1 VKRKRVKERQSERK
15 IIQHLKDCNWLTSK
29 QLRFCLR
36 CIIALSLFHFF
47 TLSLSAQGRQE
58 GVGPEQG
65 YFPVHDIQADLLV
78 YDEAFKTYVP
88 YIVEQHAGEQALS
101 AYVDVESNRRYK
113 LLLQSQTDGFLFIE
127 AALRRKC
134 PAGQW
139 LVLDLDSLFHVYKK
153 PQLFITLYG
162 AAGASNWQA
171 YIGHPR
177 SAAGQ
182 TIRLNDDLLSVR
194 PRGFSGF
201 ISFFSA
207 GLLFLL
213 AVHAFL
219 ISFFRRAFQTF
230 YNPLNLI
237 AADPPDESFLINRPL
252 GRVSLAFALALSLS
266 MAFLFMYV
274 QHININLFGT
284 ATLLPREPGFGI
296 IVLSYGVISGLVF
309 LSLLGKYMFI
319 AAVGSLYKFDSIVNL
334 HYFRVLQSSLLFIT
348 SLVVIVAAINP
359 HSAVNV
365 PVSYVLLPFVGFYLL
380 RLAWLYVT
388 LVGRLPVKNLYL
400 FSYLC
405 IVELIPLVVGVRF
418 AV

>member
-1 VKRKRVKERQSERK
+1 M
-15 IIQHLKDCNWLTSK
+15 IT
-29 QLRFCLR
+29 
-36 CIIALSLFHFF
+36 LSLVISF
-47 TLSLSAQGRQE
+47 TLSLFAQGRQE
-58 GVGPEQG
+58 GVGPEQL
-65 YFPVHDIQADLLV
+65 YFPVHDLQADLLV

-88 YIVEQHAGEQALS
+88 YITEQHASEQALS

-113 LLLQSQTDGFLFIE
+113 LLLQSKADGFLFIE

-139 LVLDLDSLFHVYKK
+139 LVLDLDSLFQVYKK

-162 AAGASNWQA
+162 AAGAANWQA

-194 PRGFSGF
+194 PRNFSGF

-237 AADPPDESFLINRPL
+237 TADPADDSFLINRPL
-252 GRVSLAFALALSLS
+252 GRVSMAFTLALSLS

-274 QHININLFGT
+274 QHLNINLFSMG
-284 ATLLPREPGFGI
+284 TLLPHESGFGT
-296 IVLSYGVISGLVF
+296 IVFNYGIISGLIF
-309 LSLLGKYMFI
+309 LSLLAKYAFV
-319 AAVGSLYKFDSIVNL
+319 AAVGSLYKFDTIVNL
-334 HYFRVLQSSLLFIT
+334 HYFRVIQSSLLFIT
-348 SLVVIVAAINP
+348 ILIILVAALNP
-359 HSAVNV
+359 GNMVEI
-365 PVSYVLLPFVGFYLL
+365 PVSYVLLPFIVFYLA

-388 LVGRLPVKNLYL
+388 LVGQLPVKNLYL

-405 IVELIPLVVGVRF
+405 IVELIPLVVGIRF

>member
-1 VKRKRVKERQSERK
+1 MVS
-15 IIQHLKDCNWLTSK
+15 
-29 QLRFCLR
+29 CLR
-36 CIIALSLFHFF
+36 LLILFF
-47 TLSLSAQGRQE
+47 TFSLLQPFTRSLSAQGRQE
-58 GVGPEQG
+58 GVGPEQR

-88 YIVEQHAGEQALS
+88 YIAEQHAGEQALS

-113 LLLQSQTDGFLFIE
+113 LLLQSQADGFLFIE

-139 LVLDLDSLFHVYKK
+139 LVLDLDSLFQVYKK

-194 PRGFSGF
+194 PRDFSGF

-237 AADPPDESFLINRPL
+237 TTDPADDSFLINRPL
-252 GRVSLAFALALSLS
+252 GRVSLAFALALSFS

-274 QHININLFGT
+274 QHANINLFGA
-284 ATLLPREPGFGI
+284 ATLLPHEMGFGV
-296 IVLSYGVISGLVF
+296 IVLSYGVISSLIF
-309 LSLLGKYMFI
+309 LSLLGKYVFI

-348 SLVVIVAAINP
+348 SLVIAIAAINP
-359 HSAVNV
+359 HSALDL
-365 PVSYVLLPFVGFYLL
+365 PVSYVLLPFIGFYLL
-380 RLAWLYVT
+380 RLVWLYVT
-388 LVGRLPVKNLYL
+388 LADRLPVKNLYL

>member
-1 VKRKRVKERQSERK
+1 MVS
-15 IIQHLKDCNWLTSK
+15 
-29 QLRFCLR
+29 CLR
-36 CIIALSLFHFF
+36 LLVLFF
-47 TLSLSAQGRQE
+47 TLSLIHSSTHRAFAQGRQE
-58 GVGPEQG
+58 GVGPEQR
-65 YFPVHDIQADLLV
+65 YFPVHDIQADWLV

-113 LLLQSQTDGFLFIE
+113 LLLHSEADGFLFIE

-139 LVLDLDSLFHVYKK
+139 LVLDLDSLFQVYKK

-162 AAGASNWQA
+162 DAGPGNWQA

-177 SAAGQ
+177 SAANQ

-194 PRGFSGF
+194 PRAFSGF

-213 AVHAFL
+213 ALHAFL
-219 ISFFRRAFQTF
+219 ISFFRRSFQTF
-230 YNPLNLI
+230 YNPLNLLTT
-237 AADPPDESFLINRPL
+237 DPADESFIINRPL
-252 GRVSLAFALALSLS
+252 GRVSLAFALALSFS
-266 MAFLFMYV
+266 MGFLFMCV
-274 QHININLFGT
+274 QHAEINLFGA
-284 ATLLPREPGFGI
+284 ATLLPREPGFGV
-296 IVLSYGVISGLVF
+296 IVLSYGAVSGLFF
-309 LSLLGKYMFI
+309 LFLLGKYAFI

-334 HYFRVLQSSLLFIT
+334 HYFRVLQSSLLFST
-348 SLVVIVAAINP
+348 LLVVTTAAINP
-359 HSAVNV
+359 HSAINV
-365 PVSYVLLPFVGFYLL
+365 PVSYVVLPFIGFYLV
-380 RLAWLYVT
+380 RFAWLYVT
-388 LVGRLPVKNLYL
+388 LADRLPVKNLYL

>member
-1 VKRKRVKERQSERK
+1 MKERTVDFHNESQETVHNQVTVWTFVRPFK
-15 IIQHLKDCNWLTSK
+15 LLLFFLFAH
-29 QLRFCLR
+29 
-36 CIIALSLFHFF
+36 SLIHSF
-47 TLSLSAQGRQE
+47 THSAFAQGRQE
-58 GVGPEQG
+58 GVGPEQR
-65 YFPVHDIQADLLV
+65 YFPVHDLQADLLV

-88 YIVEQHAGEQALS
+88 YITEQHASEQALS

-113 LLLQSQTDGFLFIE
+113 LLLQSKADGFLFIE

-139 LVLDLDSLFHVYKK
+139 LVLDLDSLFQVYKK
-153 PQLFITLYG
+153 PQLFITFYG
-162 AAGASNWQA
+162 AAGAGNWQA

-194 PRGFSGF
+194 PRSFSGF

-219 ISFFRRAFQTF
+219 VSFFRRAFQLF

-237 AADPPDESFLINRPL
+237 STDPSDDSFLINRPL
-252 GRVSLAFALALSLS
+252 GRVSLAFALALSFS
-266 MAFLFMYV
+266 MAFLFMYI
-274 QHININLFGT
+274 QHASINLFSA
-284 ATLLPREPGFGI
+284 ATLLPREPGFGT
-296 IVLSYGVISGLVF
+296 IVLSYVVISGLIL
-309 LSLLGKYMFI
+309 LSLLGKYAFI
-319 AAVGSLYKFDSIVNL
+319 AAVGSLYKFDEIVNL

-348 SLVVIVAAINP
+348 ALVLVVAAMNPASVVAL
-359 HSAVNV
+359 SA
-365 PVSYVLLPFVGFYLL
+365 SYVLVPFVGFYLA
-380 RLAWLYVT
+380 RLAWLYLT
-388 LVGRLPVKNLYL
+388 LADRLPVKNLYL

-405 IVELIPLVVGVRF
+405 IVELIPLVVGIRF